1 MNDTFLGRVLEC
13 PAALERDLQ
22 NIGDREKLTRSDV
35 PGKIAPLDVLHGDV
49 AGVFLD
55 HSVEDRHDVRMP
67 ELSGKRSLV
76 LELRAV
82 HRTEFGVPE
91 YFGLDRLERD
101 FTPGKGILGE
111 VHHTGRAL
119 ADRLLNVVLAD
130 LKAQVHLNGR
140 FRHALSR
147 YAPRRLELWP

>member
-1 MNDTFLGRVLEC
+1 MNDAFLGRVLER

-35 PGKIAPLDVLHGDV
+35 PGKIAPLDVFHGDV
-49 AGVFLD
+49 AGVLLD
-55 HSVEDRHDVRMP
+55 HSVQDRHDVRMP
-67 ELSGKRSLV
+67 EFSGKRSLV

-82 HRTEFGVPE
+82 HRAEFRVPE

-111 VHHTGRAL
+111 VHRTRRAL
-119 ADRLLNVVLAD
+119 ADRLLNIVLPD

-140 FRHALSR
+140 VRHTLSPS
-147 YAPRRLELWP
+147 ATRRFGLRR